1 MVAEDAISSIRNYAM
16 LRKSVHAVLLL
27 DPMKSFLENMMLTK
41 KKISMHEND
50 KTVVE
55 ISDEGVIFVDYLAAD
70 YEFLFNLIIN
80 KSCHL
85 DIASMRAYLNLTMG
99 MQDWMKE
106 NKTIEEYNEVSNF
119 ISNEY
124 KASVEQINL

>member
-1 MVAEDAISSIRNYAM
+1 
-16 LRKSVHAVLLL
+16 
-27 DPMKSFLENMMLTK
+27 
-41 KKISMHEND
+41 MHGNN
-50 KTVVE
+50 KTIVE
-55 ISDEGVIFVDYLAAD
+55 VSDEGVIYIDYLTAD
-70 YEFLFNLIIN
+70 YEFLFNLIIS

-119 ISNEY
+119 ISNEF

>member
-1 MVAEDAISSIRNYAM
+1 MD
-16 LRKSVHAVLLL
+16 
-27 DPMKSFLENMMLTK
+27 EN
-41 KKISMHEND
+41 N
-50 KTVVE
+50 KTIVE
-55 ISDEGVIFVDYLAAD
+55 VTVEGIIFVDYLTAD

-119 ISNEY
+119 ICNEY
-124 KASVEQINL
+124 KANVEQLNL

>member
-1 MVAEDAISSIRNYAM
+1 
-16 LRKSVHAVLLL
+16 
-27 DPMKSFLENMMLTK
+27 
-41 KKISMHEND
+41 MHEND
-50 KTVVE
+50 KTMVE
-55 ISDEGVIFVDYLAAD
+55 VTDEGIIFVDYLAAD

-119 ISNEY
+119 ICNEY

>member
-1 MVAEDAISSIRNYAM
+1 
-16 LRKSVHAVLLL
+16 
-27 DPMKSFLENMMLTK
+27 
-41 KKISMHEND
+41 MHEND
-50 KTVVE
+50 KTMVE
-55 ISDEGVIFVDYLAAD
+55 VTDEGIIFVDYLAAD

-119 ISNEY
+119 ICNEY
-124 KASVEQINL
+124 KANVEQLNL

>member
-1 MVAEDAISSIRNYAM
+1 
-16 LRKSVHAVLLL
+16 
-27 DPMKSFLENMMLTK
+27 
-41 KKISMHEND
+41 MHEND
-50 KTVVE
+50 KTIVE
-55 ISDEGVIFVDYLAAD
+55 VTDEGVIFVDYLTAD

-85 DIASMRAYLNLTMG
+85 DIASVGAYLKLTMG

>member
-1 MVAEDAISSIRNYAM
+1 
-16 LRKSVHAVLLL
+16 
-27 DPMKSFLENMMLTK
+27 
-41 KKISMHEND
+41 MHENN
-50 KTVVE
+50 KTIVE
-55 ISDEGVIFVDYLAAD
+55 VSDEGVIYIDYLTAD
-70 YEFLFNLIIN
+70 YEFLFDLIIS

-124 KASVEQINL
+124 KASVKQINL

>member
-1 MVAEDAISSIRNYAM
+1 
-16 LRKSVHAVLLL
+16 
-27 DPMKSFLENMMLTK
+27 
-41 KKISMHEND
+41 MHEND
-50 KTVVE
+50 KTIVE
-55 ISDEGVIFVDYLAAD
+55 VSDEGVIYIDYLTAD

-80 KSCHL
+80 KSCHI
-85 DIASMRAYLNLTMG
+85 DIASMSAYLNLTMG

-124 KASVEQINL
+124 KASVKQINL

>member
-1 MVAEDAISSIRNYAM
+1 
-16 LRKSVHAVLLL
+16 
-27 DPMKSFLENMMLTK
+27 
-41 KKISMHEND
+41 MHEDN
-50 KTVVE
+50 KTIVE
-55 ISDEGVIFVDYLAAD
+55 VSDEGVIFVDYLAAD
-70 YEFLFNLIIN
+70 YEFLFNLIIS

-85 DIASMRAYLNLTMG
+85 DIASMRAYLSLTMG

>member
-1 MVAEDAISSIRNYAM
+1 MVVEGAISSIRNYAM
-16 LRKSVHAVLLL
+16 HRLSVRALLLL
-27 DPMKSFLENMMLTK
+27 DPMRSFLENMMLTK
-41 KKISMHEND
+41 KKISMHENN

-55 ISDEGVIFVDYLAAD
+55 VSDEGIIFVDYLAAD

-106 NKTIEEYNEVSNF
+106 NKTIEEYNEVSDF

>member
-1 MVAEDAISSIRNYAM
+1 MGVEDAISSIKNFAM
-16 LRKSVHAVLLL
+16 HLWLVHVLPLL

-50 KTVVE
+50 KTMVE
-55 ISDEGVIFVDYLAAD
+55 VTDEGIIFVDYLAAD

-85 DIASMRAYLNLTMG
+85 DIASLGAYLKLTMG

-119 ISNEY
+119 ICNEY
-124 KASVEQINL
+124 KANVKQLNL

>member
-1 MVAEDAISSIRNYAM
+1 
-16 LRKSVHAVLLL
+16 
-27 DPMKSFLENMMLTK
+27 
-41 KKISMHEND
+41 MHENN
-50 KTVVE
+50 KTIVKV
-55 ISDEGVIFVDYLAAD
+55 SDEGVIYIDYLTAD
-70 YEFLFNLIIN
+70 YEFLFNLIII
-80 KSCHL
+80 KSCHI

-124 KASVEQINL
+124 KDSIEQINL

>member
-1 MVAEDAISSIRNYAM
+1 
-16 LRKSVHAVLLL
+16 
-27 DPMKSFLENMMLTK
+27 
-41 KKISMHEND
+41 MHENN
-50 KTVVE
+50 KTIVE
-55 ISDEGVIFVDYLAAD
+55 VSDEGVIYIDYLTAD
-70 YEFLFNLIIN
+70 YEFLFDLIIS

>member
-1 MVAEDAISSIRNYAM
+1 MD
-16 LRKSVHAVLLL
+16 
-27 DPMKSFLENMMLTK
+27 ENN
-41 KKISMHEND
+41 KKI
-50 KTVVE
+50 VVVT
-55 ISDEGVIFVDYLAAD
+55 DEGIIFVDYLTAD
-70 YEFLFNLIIN
+70 YEFLFNLIMN

-124 KASVEQINL
+124 KASVELINE

>member
-1 MVAEDAISSIRNYAM
+1 MD
-16 LRKSVHAVLLL
+16 
-27 DPMKSFLENMMLTK
+27 ENN
-41 KKISMHEND
+41 KKI
-50 KTVVE
+50 VE
-55 ISDEGVIFVDYLAAD
+55 VTDEGIIFVDYLTAD

-106 NKTIEEYNEVSNF
+106 NKTIEEYNEVSDF

>member
-1 MVAEDAISSIRNYAM
+1 MVAEDAISSIRNSAM
-16 LRKSVHAVLLL
+16 LRLLVRALLLL

-41 KKISMHEND
+41 KKISMHENN

-55 ISDEGVIFVDYLAAD
+55 VSDEGIIFVGYLTAD

-106 NKTIEEYNEVSNF
+106 NKTIEEYNEVSDF

>member
-1 MVAEDAISSIRNYAM
+1 MEE
-16 LRKSVHAVLLL
+16 K
-27 DPMKSFLENMMLTK
+27 
-41 KKISMHEND
+41 D

-70 YEFLFNLIIN
+70 YEFLFELIIN

-106 NKTIEEYNEVSNF
+106 NKTIEEYNEVSSF

>member
-1 MVAEDAISSIRNYAM
+1 
-16 LRKSVHAVLLL
+16 
-27 DPMKSFLENMMLTK
+27 
-41 KKISMHEND
+41 MHENN

-55 ISDEGVIFVDYLAAD
+55 VSDEGIIFVDYLTEN
-70 YEFLFNLIIN
+70 YKFLFNLIIN

-106 NKTIEEYNEVSNF
+106 NKTIEEYNEVSDF

>member
-1 MVAEDAISSIRNYAM
+1 
-16 LRKSVHAVLLL
+16 
-27 DPMKSFLENMMLTK
+27 
-41 KKISMHEND
+41 MHENN

-55 ISDEGVIFVDYLAAD
+55 VSDEGIIFVDDLTAD

-85 DIASMRAYLNLTMG
+85 DIASMRAYLSLTMG

-106 NKTIEEYNEVSNF
+106 NKTIEEYNEVSDF
-119 ISNEY
+119 IYNEY
-124 KASVEQINL
+124 KANVEQIN